1 MNRRSAGGFTLIELL
16 VALLIFS
23 VAIIGYAALNNRLA
37 LSQWSQQQRSLAQQA
52 VQMMVERVKAN
63 PAARGCYPLLAVQSS
78 ASDRLSSG
86 ELLDCQAYG
95 TLSSQAVAVADMSDW
110 LLLLAGQRQKIAGQ
124 PLALLPDAVGCIEE
138 LVVERRYQISVVWPV
153 ITGGGAAPSGCMPAG
168 DDGERYL
175 SESAVID
182 FAELA
187 Q

>member
-63 PAARGCYPLLAVQSS
+63 PAARGCYPLLAEQRS
-78 ASDRLSSG
+78 ASERLSSA
-86 ELLDCQAYG
+86 EPLDCQAFG
-95 TLSSQAVAVADMSDW
+95 TRSSQAVAVTDMTDW
-110 LLLLAGQRQKIAGQ
+110 LQLLAGRRQKIAGQ
-124 PLALLPDAVGCIEE
+124 PVALLPGAVGCIAE
-138 LVVERRYQISVVWPV
+138 LAVERRYQISVVWPT
-153 ITGGGAAPSGCMPAG
+153 INGGGAAPGDCAPAG
-168 DDGERYL
+168 DDSQRYL